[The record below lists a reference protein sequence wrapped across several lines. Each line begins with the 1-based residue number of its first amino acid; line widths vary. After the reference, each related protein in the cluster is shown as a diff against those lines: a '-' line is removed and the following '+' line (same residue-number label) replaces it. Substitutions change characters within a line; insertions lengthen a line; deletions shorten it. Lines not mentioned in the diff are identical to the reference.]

1 MANPL
6 YGSNKQDNLLDAI
19 ASAVENM
26 VAANDGDTTSAGKDD
41 SVASKVLP
49 ITISGTTYYI
59 ALYSANTS
67 S

>member
-26 VAANDGDTTSAGKDD
+26 AAAEDADTNSAGNAD

-59 ALYSANTS
+59 ALYSANTE
-67 S
+67 

>member
-26 VAANDGDTTSAGKDD
+26 ATANDGDTNSAGKDD